1 MRYLRFPMSE
11 GHFRRSAR
19 TPIELRVCFRRDEPG
34 SALEKAGRISDLG
47 MGGAFVY
54 SERPP
59 PIGTPI
65 VVTLQAPTAWDPLE
79 LPAEVRWVND
89 APFAAG
95 PAGAG
100 RGFGLEFRRLAPA
113 QATALYELLA
123 QSGFAEKEG

>member
-1 MRYLRFPMSE
+1 MSE

-47 MGGAFVY
+47 MGGAFVH
-54 SERPP
+54 SDRPP

-79 LPAEVRWVND
+79 LPAEVRWVSD
-89 APFAAG
+89 GRVAAG
-95 PAGAG
+95 PGPSEPPG
-100 RGFGLEFRRLAPA
+100 GGPGFGLEFRRLAPA

-123 QSGFAEKEG
+123 TSGFAEKEG